1 MKHYSVKIKSEF
13 IEEDQSLTVEVED
26 HYEFLRWLE
35 LLRKFHT
42 SNILNVSYDEIEDI
56 EKNKRL

>member
-1 MKHYSVKIKSEF
+1 MGLRFEIV
-13 IEEDQSLTVEVED
+13 LTVEVED
-26 HYEFLRWLE
+26 HYEFLRWLD